1 VCPAGDS
8 VKAYI
13 LAAGYATR
21 MYPLTRDQPKALLEV
36 AGRPIITHIV
46 ERMLALDDLTEIVV
60 VTNARFLSQFERWRA
75 HQTTAIPITVLND
88 GTTSND
94 TRLGAIADL
103 KFAIDTVPLD
113 GEHALVVAGDT
124 LFECDLRPVQRA
136 FLARGA
142 PTLIVRRAPELTSL
156 SKYNEVSVTDDGRV
170 TRFIEKPP
178 RSETNLTAIAL
189 YFFPA
194 ATLLRLAE
202 YLGAGGNPDAPGHFI
217 AWLVEREPC
226 YAESLVDRWFDI
238 GSIESLEQARAAFS
252 A

>member
-1 VCPAGDS
+1 MSSTGDS

-21 MYPLTRDQPKALLEV
+21 MYPLTRDRPKALLEV
-36 AGRPIITHIV
+36 AGRPIISHIV
-46 ERMLALDDLTEIVV
+46 ERLLALDDLTEIVV
-60 VTNARFLSQFERWRA
+60 VTNARFVSHFESWRA
-75 HQTTAIPITVLND
+75 QQLSRIPITVLND

-103 KFAIDTVPLD
+103 RFAIDTVPLV
-113 GEHALVVAGDT
+113 GANAVVVAGDT
-124 LFECDLRPVQRA
+124 LFDCDLRPVTRA

-142 PTLIVRRAPELTSL
+142 PTLVVRRAPDLNSL
-156 SKYNEVSVTDDGRV
+156 SKYNEVSVADDGRV
-170 TRFIEKPP
+170 TRFIEKPTQT
-178 RSETNLTAIAL
+178 ETNLTAIAL
-189 YFFPA
+189 YFFPP

-238 GSIESLEQARAAFS
+238 GSIDSLEQARRS
-252 A
+252 WS